1 MKKVTA
7 DIAFVKEEEED
18 DVVADFARICEKPYR

>member
-7 DIAFVKEEEED
+7 DIAFVKEEED